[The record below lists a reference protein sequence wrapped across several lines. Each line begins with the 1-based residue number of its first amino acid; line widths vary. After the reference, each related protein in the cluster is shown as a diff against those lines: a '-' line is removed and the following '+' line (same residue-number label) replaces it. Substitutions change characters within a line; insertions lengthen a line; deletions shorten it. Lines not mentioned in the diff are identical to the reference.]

1 MSNVIKE
8 NNIIAFAP
16 GFYLQKYLTN
26 QEISQEEFAKRIGIS
41 KSKMSKIINGN
52 ITLDD
57 ETINKIAIVLGTS
70 KELWRNLDNQY
81 KDQLFKIKEAK
92 TNEQEKPIVKELD
105 YNFWVK
111 LNILPYARNWKEK
124 INNLRKVLQVSD
136 LTVLKQPDLF
146 TQYRRV
152 GNTVS
157 EKNIVSSNAW
167 IQTAIY
173 LSRGKD
179 VDDINLEYLK
189 NHLSQIRDMSDQNP
203 QEFVPQLEAI
213 FKKSGVKF
221 VLIPDLKNTG
231 INGAVKWIN
240 KGNNVLLM
248 LNNRRKDA
256 DIFWFSLFHEIE
268 HVFQQKKTKMIVS
281 PSSDKSQG
289 VVLEDN
295 MMRKLEKE
303 ADDFARDTLL
313 DKDNYKKF
321 VSLGKFDINSIYY
334 FAQTQKIAPGIVVGR
349 LQKEG
354 YVPYKSMCNRLKKQY
369 EFVF

>member
-124 INNLRKVLQVSD
+124 INNLYWNSHYI
-136 LTVLKQPDLF
+136 T
-146 TQYRRV
+146 YC
-152 GNTVS
+152 
-157 EKNIVSSNAW
+157 
-167 IQTAIY
+167 
-173 LSRGKD
+173 D
-179 VDDINLEYLK
+179 VYNYT
-189 NHLSQIRDMSDQNP
+189 
-203 QEFVPQLEAI
+203 
-213 FKKSGVKF
+213 
-221 VLIPDLKNTG
+221 DLKKAYDKTLEELQL
-231 INGAVKWIN
+231 AVKYDSKETIC
-240 KGNNVLLM
+240 
-248 LNNRRKDA
+248 D
-256 DIFWFSLFHEIE
+256 E
-268 HVFQQKKTKMIVS
+268 KKLILEGLIDSISEDM
-281 PSSDKSQG
+281 KS
-289 VVLEDN
+289 
-295 MMRKLEKE
+295 KI
-303 ADDFARDTLL
+303 ADDFNSKIAKLDNEMIRTIEVFFECGLNLSESAKALYIHRNTLIYRL
-313 DKDNYKKF
+313 DKIQKVTSYDIREFNNAMIFKIIFLYIGRKKSNLT
-321 VSLGKFDINSIYY
+321 VEK
-334 FAQTQKIAPGIVVGR
+334 V
-349 LQKEG
+349 
-354 YVPYKSMCNRLKKQY
+354 
-369 EFVF
+369 